1 MDRILNSKEDLA
13 VTVGSTGKP
22 GLGWQQKSF
31 PHGLYGMANAAPHGP
46 MWRLQPLSPIH
57 CPPATLASVHVFRH
71 TKHMSAFST
80 SVFAVLLGTPL
91 GYTSAHFPLLLL
103 SMNSNVTKAFHH
115 TSLYQN
121 NPTVHFLASLL
132 CFFSSAL

>member
-80 SVFAVLLGTPL
+80 SVFAVLLGTSL

-103 SMNSNVTKAFHH
+103 SMTC
-115 TSLYQN
+115 SLTCGQVYTIVKELDGQDKSL
-121 NPTVHFLASLL
+121 TAVHS
-132 CFFSSAL
+132 